1 MKYKPYDYQTFATNF
16 VLEHPACGLI
26 LDMGLGKSV
35 ITLTALWFLL
45 LDSFDVGK
53 VLVVAPKRV
62 AENTWPTELKK
73 WEHLDGLTWSL
84 VLGSEKDRRAA
95 LQRRAKIYIINRENV
110 TWLVDNYRWDF
121 DTLVIDELSSFK
133 SSKAQRFRALKRVRP
148 RISRVIGLTG
158 TPQPNGLLDLWP
170 QMYLL
175 DMGQRLGRFVGGY
188 RERFFLPDKRNR
200 EVIYSYKPKEGAE
213 EKIYE
218 LISDICISMRAADNL
233 DMPELVASRVEV
245 QMNAKERKLYEGFER
260 DMVLHLKDGDLD
272 AVNAAAL
279 SGKLVQMANGAV
291 YGENR
296 KVHHIHD
303 RKLDALEDIIEAA
316 NGKPLLVAYWY
327 KHDLERIRQR
337 FEVRTIDTP
346 KDIADWNEG
355 KAAMGGGAAAP
366 SGVSGMKIMG
376 AAVAT
381 AEQMKAYIKAK
392 NPKVAQ
398 SVLDMVPL
406 YLSEGAAEGVRGD
419 IAFAQ
424 SCLETGNFGFAGSAV
439 TLDQNNFCGMGVTAN
454 GLKGNSFSTAQLGIR
469 AQVQHLKAYASTE
482 PLKGECID
490 PRFKYVAR
498 GCAEVVEWLGQQENP
513 QGKGWATG
521 AGYGEKIVTILK
533 SILATDGGTA
543 PTAVPFK
550 VRVTATDLRIRTGPG
565 TDTAMTG
572 KFTGAGVFTITEV
585 KDGPGS
591 AKGWG
596 RLKSGAGWIA
606 LDFAQKI

>member
-35 ITLTALWFLL
+35 ITLTALWSLL

-133 SSKAQRFRALKRVRP
+133 SSKAQRFRALKKVRP
-148 RISRVIGLTG
+148 RINRVIGLTG

-218 LISDICISMRAADNL
+218 LISDICISMKAADYL

-245 QMNAKERKLYEGFER
+245 QMNAKEQKLYEGFER

-355 KAAMGGGAAAP
+355 KIPVALIHPASAGHGLNLQDGGSTIVWFGLTWSLELYQQLNARLWRQGQKHTVVIQHIVAAGTHDED
-366 SGVSGMKIMG
+366 IMNALEKKDMSQTALI
-376 AAVAT
+376 AAV
-381 AEQMKAYIKAK
+381 KARI
-392 NPKVAQ
+392 
-398 SVLDMVPL
+398 
-406 YLSEGAAEGVRGD
+406 G
-419 IAFAQ
+419 
-424 SCLETGNFGFAGSAV
+424 
-439 TLDQNNFCGMGVTAN
+439 GVT
-454 GLKGNSFSTAQLGIR
+454 
-469 AQVQHLKAYASTE
+469 
-482 PLKGECID
+482 
-490 PRFKYVAR
+490 
-498 GCAEVVEWLGQQENP
+498 
-513 QGKGWATG
+513 
-521 AGYGEKIVTILK
+521 
-533 SILATDGGTA
+533 
-543 PTAVPFK
+543 
-550 VRVTATDLRIRTGPG
+550 
-565 TDTAMTG
+565 
-572 KFTGAGVFTITEV
+572 
-585 KDGPGS
+585 
-591 AKGWG
+591 
-596 RLKSGAGWIA
+596 
-606 LDFAQKI
+606 

>member
-35 ITLTALWFLL
+35 ITLTALWSLL

-218 LISDICISMRAADNL
+218 LISDICISMKAADYL

-245 QMNAKERKLYEGFER
+245 QMNAKEQKLYEGFER

-327 KHDLERIRQR
+327 KHNLERIRQR

-346 KDIADWNEG
+346 RDIADWNAG
-355 KAAMGGGAAAP
+355 KIPVALIHPASAGHGLNLQDGGSTIVWFGLTWSLELYQQLNARLWRQGQKHTVVIQHIVAAGTHDED
-366 SGVSGMKIMG
+366 IMNALEKKDMSQTALI
-376 AAVAT
+376 AAV
-381 AEQMKAYIKAK
+381 KARI
-392 NPKVAQ
+392 
-398 SVLDMVPL
+398 
-406 YLSEGAAEGVRGD
+406 G
-419 IAFAQ
+419 
-424 SCLETGNFGFAGSAV
+424 
-439 TLDQNNFCGMGVTAN
+439 GVT
-454 GLKGNSFSTAQLGIR
+454 
-469 AQVQHLKAYASTE
+469 
-482 PLKGECID
+482 
-490 PRFKYVAR
+490 
-498 GCAEVVEWLGQQENP
+498 
-513 QGKGWATG
+513 
-521 AGYGEKIVTILK
+521 
-533 SILATDGGTA
+533 
-543 PTAVPFK
+543 
-550 VRVTATDLRIRTGPG
+550 
-565 TDTAMTG
+565 
-572 KFTGAGVFTITEV
+572 
-585 KDGPGS
+585 
-591 AKGWG
+591 
-596 RLKSGAGWIA
+596 
-606 LDFAQKI
+606 

>member
-1 MKYKPYDYQTFATNF
+1 MKYKPHEYQSFATDF

-35 ITLTALWFLL
+35 ITLTALWSLL

-62 AENTWPTELKK
+62 AENTWPTELAK

-84 VLGSEKDRRAA
+84 VLGSEKERRAA

-110 TWLVDNYRWDF
+110 AWLVDNYRWDF

-133 SSKAQRFRALKRVRP
+133 NSKAQRFRALKRVRP

-218 LISDICISMRAADNL
+218 LISDICISMKAADYL

-245 QMNAKERKLYEGFER
+245 QMNAKEQKLYEGFEQ

-291 YGENR
+291 YGDNR
-296 KVHHIHD
+296 QVHLIHD

-316 NGKPLLVAYWY
+316 NGKPLMVAYWF

-337 FEVRTIDTP
+337 FDVRTIDTP
-346 KDIADWNEG
+346 EDIADWNAG
-355 KAAMGGGAAAP
+355 KIPVALIHPASAGHGLNLQDGGSSIVWFGLTW
-366 SGVSGMKIMG
+366 SL
-376 AAVAT
+376 
-381 AEQMKAYIKAK
+381 E
-392 NPKVAQ
+392 
-398 SVLDMVPL
+398 L
-406 YLSEGAAEGVRGD
+406 Y
-419 IAFAQ
+419 Q
-424 SCLETGNFGFAGSAV
+424 
-439 TLDQNNFCGMGVTAN
+439 
-454 GLKGNSFSTAQLGIR
+454 QLNARLWRQG
-469 AQVQHLKAYASTE
+469 QKHTVVVQHL
-482 PLKGECID
+482 
-490 PRFKYVAR
+490 
-498 GCAEVVEWLGQQENP
+498 
-513 QGKGWATG
+513 
-521 AGYGEKIVTILK
+521 
-533 SILATDGGTA
+533 
-543 PTAVPFK
+543 
-550 VRVTATDLRIRTGPG
+550 VTAGTHDEDIVRALEQKDMSQTALIAAVKARIG
-565 TDTAMTG
+565 
-572 KFTGAGVFTITEV
+572 GVT
-585 KDGPGS
+585 
-591 AKGWG
+591 
-596 RLKSGAGWIA
+596 
-606 LDFAQKI
+606 

>member
-1 MKYKPYDYQTFATNF
+1 MKYKPHDYQTFATDF

-35 ITLTALWFLL
+35 ITLTALWSLL

-62 AENTWPTELKK
+62 AENTWPAELKK
-73 WEHLDGLTWSL
+73 WEHLEGLTWSL

-218 LISDICISMRAADNL
+218 LISDICISMKAADYL
-233 DMPELVASRVEV
+233 DMPELVSRQTVV
-245 QMNAKERKLYEGFER
+245 QMNARERKLYDDFGR

-272 AVNAAAL
+272 AVNAASL

-291 YGENR
+291 CGENR

-303 RKLDALEDIIEAA
+303 RKLDALEDIIETA

-337 FEVRTIDTP
+337 FDVRTIDTP

-355 KAAMGGGAAAP
+355 KISVALIHPASAGHGLNLQDGGSTIVWFGLTWSLELYQQLNARLWRQGQKHTAVILHIVTE
-366 SGVSGMKIMG
+366 GTHDEDIMKALELKDMSQTALI
-376 AAVAT
+376 AAVRAR
-381 AEQMKAYIKAK
+381 I
-392 NPKVAQ
+392 
-398 SVLDMVPL
+398 
-406 YLSEGAAEGVRGD
+406 G
-419 IAFAQ
+419 
-424 SCLETGNFGFAGSAV
+424 GS
-439 TLDQNNFCGMGVTAN
+439 T
-454 GLKGNSFSTAQLGIR
+454 
-469 AQVQHLKAYASTE
+469 
-482 PLKGECID
+482 
-490 PRFKYVAR
+490 
-498 GCAEVVEWLGQQENP
+498 
-513 QGKGWATG
+513 
-521 AGYGEKIVTILK
+521 
-533 SILATDGGTA
+533 
-543 PTAVPFK
+543 
-550 VRVTATDLRIRTGPG
+550 
-565 TDTAMTG
+565 
-572 KFTGAGVFTITEV
+572 
-585 KDGPGS
+585 
-591 AKGWG
+591 
-596 RLKSGAGWIA
+596 
-606 LDFAQKI
+606 